1 MGEKVVRIDG
11 DMKIIRIFAAQS
23 AVNKQKGI
31 WHR

>member
-1 MGEKVVRIDG
+1 MKKVVRIDG